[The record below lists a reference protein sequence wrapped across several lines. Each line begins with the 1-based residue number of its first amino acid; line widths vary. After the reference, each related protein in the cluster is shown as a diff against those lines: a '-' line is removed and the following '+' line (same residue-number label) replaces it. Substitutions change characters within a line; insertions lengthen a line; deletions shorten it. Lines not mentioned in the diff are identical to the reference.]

1 MAPLTK
7 LAGTGAAIASL
18 ALAAGLLVASG
29 HPADAGIFSWLGGR
43 GQDSGQP
50 QQNRGLF
57 GGRGQGPF
65 QQQTQPQYGER
76 QAPEEG
82 TAETR
87 QWILNPPLS
96 TPTLSARNVEATKAA
111 ISRYQG
117 IVASGGWPTVPAYA
131 MRPGSHGQ
139 AVEILHRRLEISG
152 DLVGRSV
159 PDEYDQAVVQAVRG
173 FQARHGL
180 APTGTIDRITV
191 DAMNVPAGVRLNQLQ
206 VNLKRLQTLSG
217 TTASRYVDVNIPS
230 AQVEAVQNGQ
240 VVQRHAAVVGKNDLQ
255 TPELSSKIVEINFNP
270 YWYVPRSIVY
280 NDLVPKGREFA
291 RRGQDI
297 LAAYR
302 MEAFDSAG
310 NQVSPQAIDWFGDQ
324 VLGYNFRQ
332 QPWEEN
338 SLGFVKINFPNKDS
352 VYMHDTP
359 LKSLFGRNVRFESHG
374 CVRVHDVAAL
384 VAWLLNNNS
393 GWDIQRV
400 MTMKQTGEQTTIK
413 LTKPIAVYF
422 TYVTAWA
429 TPDGVVNFRPDI
441 YGHDGSSEATASAY

>member
-1 MAPLTK
+1 MARLTK
-7 LAGTGAAIASL
+7 FAGSGAALASL
-18 ALAAGLLVASG
+18 ALAAGLLIFSG

-50 QQNRGLF
+50 QENRGLF
-57 GGRGQGPF
+57 GGRGGVF
-65 QQQTQPQYGER
+65 QPPRPQAGGE
-76 QAPEEG
+76 AEPPEEG
-82 TAETR
+82 TAATR
-87 QWILNPPLS
+87 QWILSPPLG

-111 ISRYQG
+111 IARYQS
-117 IVASGGWPTVPAYA
+117 IVSSGGWPTVPAYA

-159 PDEYDQAVVQAVRG
+159 PDEYDDAVMQAVRR

-191 DAMNVPAGVRLNQLQ
+191 DAMNVPAGVRLSQLQ
-206 VNLKRLQTLSG
+206 VNLKRLQTLSA
-217 TTASRYVDVNIPS
+217 TTAARFVNVNIPS

-240 VVQRHAAVVGKNDLQ
+240 VMQRHTAVVGKNDLQ

-302 MEAFDSAG
+302 MEAFDASG

-374 CVRVHDVAAL
+374 CVRVHDVAQL
-384 VAWLLNNNS
+384 VAWLLNNNP

-400 MTMKQTGEQTTIK
+400 MTMKQTGEQATIK

-422 TYVTAWA
+422 TYVTAWT

-441 YGHDGSSEATASAY
+441 YGHDGSSETTASAY

>member
-1 MAPLTK
+1 MALP
-7 LAGTGAAIASL
+7 
-18 ALAAGLLVASG
+18 
-29 HPADAGIFSWLGGR
+29 
-43 GQDSGQP
+43 
-50 QQNRGLF
+50 
-57 GGRGQGPF
+57 
-65 QQQTQPQYGER
+65 
-76 QAPEEG
+76 
-82 TAETR
+82 
-87 QWILNPPLS
+87 
-96 TPTLSARNVEATKAA
+96 
-111 ISRYQG
+111 
-117 IVASGGWPTVPAYA
+117 
-131 MRPGSHGQ
+131 
-139 AVEILHRRLEISG
+139 
-152 DLVGRSV
+152 
-159 PDEYDQAVVQAVRG
+159 
-173 FQARHGL
+173 
-180 APTGTIDRITV
+180 PTGTIDRITV

-206 VNLKRLQTLSG
+206 VNLKRLQTLSR

-302 MEAFDSAG
+302 MEAFDAAG
-310 NQVSPQAIDWFGDQ
+310 NQVSPQSIDWFGDQ

-400 MTMKQTGEQTTIK
+400 MTMKQTGEQINDQADQADRR
-413 LTKPIAVYF
+413 LFHLCHRLGDPGWRRQFQARHLRPRRLQRDDRI
-422 TYVTAWA
+422 
-429 TPDGVVNFRPDI
+429 GVLGADRPRHKK
-441 YGHDGSSEATASAY
+441 GHPWGWPFALRRRRA